1 MAASLRTAAVSLHSW
16 TNTKIHFLPKFVLRL
31 PQGYPSAYGGLGIC
45 TAKAIR
51 HIYIYENTWYP
62 FQSQKEQQLNQ
73 HKGKLAAWFFSPIIE
88 RLRVEILKKIR
99 LDRGEE
105 FMN

>member
-1 MAASLRTAAVSLHSW
+1 MIGSKPENSRCEPAQLDKYKNALSTYICIKVTPGIPHCLW
-16 TNTKIHFLPKFVLRL
+16 
-31 PQGYPSAYGGLGIC
+31 GGLSIW

-51 HIYIYENTWYP
+51 HIYIYENTWYA

-88 RLRVEILKKIR
+88 RLRVEILKK
-99 LDRGEE
+99 
-105 FMN
+105 N